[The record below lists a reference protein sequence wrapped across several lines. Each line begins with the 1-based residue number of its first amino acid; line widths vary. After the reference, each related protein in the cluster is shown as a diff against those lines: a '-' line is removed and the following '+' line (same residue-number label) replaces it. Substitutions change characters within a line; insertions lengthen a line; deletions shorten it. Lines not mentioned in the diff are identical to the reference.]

1 MPIIITGSPILK
13 KRSIMCDPNG
23 TRRSVRPPSRRLRR
37 VGWPR
42 LTAARE
48 FGLKQETDGATASG
62 GSIEAELRAISAAG
76 EGELIM
82 PTQPDS
88 SGYSGR
94 TETEKRPLGADQT
107 VRTLAPVAAFRN
119 AVRSAP
125 LIAKQVRPGLVVF
138 WPDSGSTVSGQVTT
152 CGFGKLG
159 SSPRIGP
166 TKSRI
171 SVGT

>member
-13 KRSIMCDPNG
+13 KRSIMCAPNG

-48 FGLKQETDGATASG
+48 FGRKQEADGASGSG
-62 GSIEAELRAISAAG
+62 GSIEGELRTISAAD
-76 EGELIM
+76 EGQLTM

-94 TETEKRPLGADQT
+94 TETEKRPLGADQR

-125 LIAKQVRPGLVVF
+125 PTARQLRPGLV
-138 WPDSGSTVSGQVTT
+138 
-152 CGFGKLG
+152 
-159 SSPRIGP
+159 
-166 TKSRI
+166 
-171 SVGT
+171 